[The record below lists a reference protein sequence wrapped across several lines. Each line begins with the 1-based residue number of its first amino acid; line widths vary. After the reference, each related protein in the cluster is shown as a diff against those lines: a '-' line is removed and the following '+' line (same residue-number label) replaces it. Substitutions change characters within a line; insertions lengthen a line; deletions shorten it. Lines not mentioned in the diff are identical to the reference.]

1 MRDLHPSAA
10 HGEVGGGEAVIH
22 LHAIVDA
29 IALLGRDFTPTQVE
43 RKRARKTKADRFF
56 WFDEVPDAA
65 EVLDPPG
72 GIERF
77 DTHDRFPVRR
87 APRQPRLA

>member
-29 IALLGRDFTPTQVE
+29 LALLGRDFTPTQVE

-56 WFDEVPDAA
+56 C
-65 EVLDPPG
+65 LT
-72 GIERF
+72 RCR
-77 DTHDRFPVRR
+77 TR
-87 APRQPRLA
+87 PRSSIHQAVSSALMRTK